1 MTRTD
6 ILYYNQP
13 INDKG
18 CGVMTHYRQIIINLA
33 VEDDIPDEQLEEV
46 CDEIEKRVDEEV
58 EKYEF
63 INKVGVRIN

>member
-1 MTRTD
+1 
-6 ILYYNQP
+6 
-13 INDKG
+13 
-18 CGVMTHYRQIIINLA
+18 MTHYRQIIINLA